1 MDAGHD
7 VVTEAGQATL
17 LSFRAPGD
25 AAEASA
31 ALYARGV
38 SLRDIPGT
46 DLLRAS
52 VGWWND
58 ESDVDRLVAELS
70 AL

>member
-1 MDAGHD
+1 ML
-7 VVTEAGQATL
+7 Q
-17 LSFRAPGD
+17 
-25 AAEASA
+25 
-31 ALYARGV
+31 LYARGV

-46 DLLRAS
+46 DLLRAA

-58 ESDVDRLVAELS
+58 ESDVDRLVAELR